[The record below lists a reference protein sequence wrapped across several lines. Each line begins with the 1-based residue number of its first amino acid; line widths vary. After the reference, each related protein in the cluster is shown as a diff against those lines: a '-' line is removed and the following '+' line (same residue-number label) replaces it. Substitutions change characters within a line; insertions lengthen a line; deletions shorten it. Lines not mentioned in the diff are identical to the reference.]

1 MPIRLVVSPER
12 RFAVNQKFIIMS
24 TTFNKTSERQFYIDW
39 LRILLIISVFLYH
52 IGMIFN
58 SWGWHIKNDQQFK
71 ELRYVMTFLHY
82 WRLPLL
88 FMISGASTYYALG
101 FRSSGQYLKERFK
114 RLIIPLISGIFI
126 LVPVQVYIEKSSQF
140 DSLLSF
146 YPHMFE
152 GIYPTGN
159 FSWHH
164 LWFIAYLFV
173 ISLFILPFL
182 KFFRSEKYAPFMKWL
197 EKRVIKPYGLNIF
210 IIPLVLSQIIIRPL
224 FPPNDNQDLIHDW
237 ASFTYYLLFFLTGF
251 ILLSNRTITE
261 AIRNQ
266 RRLFLIESVL
276 VTAFMFSVPSLADSA
291 KTGKALWDIASIIM
305 AWSCGMTA
313 VGYARQYLNKDSK
326 FRKLANEAIY
336 PFYLLQQPVIVVIGY
351 YITKWDISVFAKVIL
366 ITGISL
372 AISVSVYWFLIRPFN
387 LLRIMFGMKSNKLRR
402 QDSIQSEPN
411 PVLIPLE
418 PGLNILHKKHK

>member
-1 MPIRLVVSPER
+1 
-12 RFAVNQKFIIMS
+12 MS
-24 TTFNKTSERQFYIDW
+24 TTFSKTSERQFYIDW

-58 SWGWHIKNDQQFK
+58 SWDWHIKNDQQFK
-71 ELRYVMTFLHY
+71 ELRYVMTFFHY
-82 WRLPLL
+82 WRMPLL
-88 FMISGASTYYALG
+88 FLISGASTYYALG
-101 FRSSGQYLKERFK
+101 FRSSGQYLKERFN

-126 LVPVQVYIEKSSQF
+126 LVPVQVYIEKSHQF
-140 DSLLSF
+140 DTLLSF

-152 GIYPTGN
+152 GIYPAGN

-182 KFFRSEKYAPFMKWL
+182 KFFRSGKYAPFMKWL
-197 EKRVIKPYGLNIF
+197 EKRVIRPYGLNLF
-210 IIPLVLSQIIIRPL
+210 IIPLLLSQIIIRPL
-224 FPPNDNQDLIHDW
+224 SPPNDNQDLIHDW

-251 ILLSNRTITE
+251 ILLSNKTITE

-276 VTAFMFSVPSLADSA
+276 VTAFMFSVPSLADSQ

-336 PFYLLQQPVIVVIGY
+336 PFYLLQQPVIVVSGY
-351 YITKWDISVFAKVIL
+351 YITRWDISVLAKVIL
-366 ITGISL
+366 ITGISSG
-372 AISVSVYWFLIRPFN
+372 ISVSVYWFLIRPFN

>member
-261 AIRNQ
+261 AIKNQ

-276 VTAFMFSVPSLADSA
+276 VTAFMFSVPSLADSV

-402 QDSIQSEPN
+402 QDSVQSEPN